1 MRWVFGLSLPLGTNP
16 LSEYTGI
23 GPHKMDRKDDL
34 FQCKLAEQACRYEE
48 MVEAIGRIACISE
61 VVLSIEEQLLLS
73 TSYKRIVGKRC
84 TWRYARRDIL
94 QRVARQA
101 LPPHSTLPPH
111 PRITRAQSLTY
122 VLYL

>member
-1 MRWVFGLSLPLGTNP
+1 
-16 LSEYTGI
+16 
-23 GPHKMDRKDDL
+23 MDRKDDL

-84 TWRYARRDIL
+84 TWHVGMHGIL

-101 LPPHSTLPPH
+101 LPSHSTLPASP
-111 PRITRAQSLTY
+111 ITRCTVADLFSVPMMARVVSRAAQRGLENSARARAI
-122 VLYL
+122 

>member
-1 MRWVFGLSLPLGTNP
+1 
-16 LSEYTGI
+16 
-23 GPHKMDRKDDL
+23 MDRKDDL

-84 TWRYARRDIL
+84 TWHVGMLGGIYYRG
-94 QRVARQA
+94 

>member
-1 MRWVFGLSLPLGTNP
+1 MFGLSLPLGTNP

-84 TWRYARRDIL
+84 TWHVGMLGGIYYRGLPGKRY
-94 QRVARQA
+94 
-101 LPPHSTLPPH
+101 PPTPPYLRIPESREHS
-111 PRITRAQSLTY
+111 R
-122 VLYL
+122 